1 LRSLIG
7 SGAIKRRRIRLER
20 AVTPHQIMTTIQ
32 RRPLPALPVVV
43 VLTILGALFSPLLVS
58 SIRSSGTVSSRT
70 NSLRRTSL
78 PCPKLPVSNRFLSS
92 SRSSRTRLF
101 DSPPDSREEEIRQK
115 IEKLKEDGR
124 LGNKEGSSESKDLKD
139 KRSAYDDYADKV
151 QGKLGKRQGQ
161 LLGFTGDGT
170 KKWGKASSK
179 KKEYDIDD
187 FIAEEAKADSA
198 EMKAEALSDSTDQDD
213 RGRQVAKMDGRGRRV
228 GTIGTLPEELRPAKE
243 PDTILSSS
251 GSEGRA
257 KEKPISINPAIFDIA
272 EIEDEPP
279 ELTEEELVEI
289 VAERLAEKRA
299 AEDAEIEA
307 AAKARREEK
316 ARQEAMEGTTSGAD
330 EEEDEESSTTKKSTT
345 GVGGSWTQSKDEP
358 EADYKPKV
366 GGWGVFARPKSIS
379 EAYGGGR
386 RIGAGFDR
394 TDESSELETK
404 RRLKEY
410 RKKVGIEVP
419 SEKEHAAEIEE
430 ALNLGQR
437 AMQRGVYA
445 TAVSAL
451 EKVTQWCSTNS
462 KVGSKVYLELAMAY
476 EAVGRT
482 KEAAQVYKTLSE
494 CRMEDIKYDAR
505 RLLYGLEAMEV
516 MKDVSS
522 DFNRKKTRNTFIDAT
537 GLDNIAANFDDV
549 YQTAY
554 VDLDNGYYKK
564 LTESVVRSTRE
575 ARQILIK
582 AEGKGEVSRT
592 RIVQALRCL
601 SRQFDEMLQ
610 SEIDASVVQEPT
622 AFLNGKP
629 IERGPAESS
638 RYGVQIASLD
648 DFPLLSASEMIA
660 NIDGEW
666 NLQLLADKSG
676 DGVSFF
682 NSTVAIQEFSTDD
695 MTFSAS
701 GPSGLGTEKCSGQI
715 AMDGS
720 KRILSKEQ
728 VESASSGVGGIL
740 SMLSGGKNSGFP
752 AAVTG
757 KQQIIS
763 VDSLLLITRCA
774 RGSRKS
780 GDLDKE
786 YFGVWRRVF
795 PEDDDLS

>member
-1 LRSLIG
+1 
-7 SGAIKRRRIRLER
+7 
-20 AVTPHQIMTTIQ
+20 M
-32 RRPLPALPVVV
+32 PALPVVV

-78 PCPKLPVSNRFLSS
+78 PCPNLPVSNRFLSS

-115 IEKLKEDGR
+115 IEKLKEEGR
-124 LGNKEGSSESKDLKD
+124 LGSKEGSSESKNLKA
-139 KRSAYDDYADKV
+139 KRSALDDYADKV
-151 QGKLGKRQGQ
+151 QRKLGKRQGQ

-170 KKWGKASSK
+170 KNWGKASSK
-179 KKEYDIDD
+179 KKEYDVDD
-187 FIAEEAKADSA
+187 FIAEEAKADAA
-198 EMKAEALSDSTDQDD
+198 EMKSKALSDSEDQDD

-228 GTIGTLPEELRPAKE
+228 GTIGSLPEELRPAKE

-251 GSEGRA
+251 DSEGGA
-257 KEKPISINPAIFDIA
+257 KEKPISINPAIFDIP
-272 EIEDEPP
+272 EIEEPP
-279 ELTEEELVEI
+279 ELAEDELVEL

-299 AEDAEIEA
+299 IEDAEIEA

-316 ARQEAMEGTTSGAD
+316 ARQEEMEGTTTGAD
-330 EEEDEESSTTKKSTT
+330 EEESLTTRKSTT

-386 RIGAGFDR
+386 RIGAGFDN

-419 SEKEHAAEIEE
+419 SEKEHASEIEE
-430 ALNLGQR
+430 ALSIGQR

-494 CRMEDIKYDAR
+494 CRMEDIKYDAK

-522 DFNRKKTRNTFIDAT
+522 DFDRKKTRNTFIDAT

-554 VDLDNGYYKK
+554 VDLDKGFYKK

-629 IERGPAESS
+629 IEKGPTESS
-638 RYGVQIASLD
+638 RYGLQIASRD
-648 DFPLLSASEMIA
+648 DFTLLSASEMMA
-660 NIDGEW
+660 NIGGEW
-666 NLQLLADKSG
+666 NLQLLADRSG

-682 NSTVAIQEFSTDD
+682 NTTVAIQQFSTDD

-728 VESASSGVGGIL
+728 VQSASSGVGGIL

-752 AAVTG
+752 AAVTR
-757 KQQIIS
+757 KHQIIS